1 MLIRLNL
8 YLNINTLKKLIMN
21 EILEEKNKSNTC
33 IKIAN
38 TFCLL
43 ATTIIIFFIYLSL
56 NDKLSDVD
64 ELTKLASEFFRLS
77 NNYMLETKPQIDNL
91 IDRSLYLVN
100 TTEYYLEEYSEDGLN
115 IIFSLQKSINNF
127 NTESQETIHNLN
139 TLLISVNNTLNS
151 LNNLIKELDY
161 T

>member
-1 MLIRLNL
+1 
-8 YLNINTLKKLIMN
+8 MN
-21 EILEEKNKSNTC
+21 ETLEEKNKSNTY

-56 NDKLSDVD
+56 NSKLSNVD

-77 NNYMLETKPQIDNL
+77 NNYMLETKPRIDNL
-91 IDRSLYLVN
+91 IDNSLYLVN
-100 TTEYYLEEYSEDGLN
+100 TTEYYIEEFYDDGFN
-115 IIFSLQKSINNF
+115 IMYNLQESINNF
-127 NTESQETIHNLN
+127 NTESQDTIHNLN
-139 TLLISVNNTLNS
+139 TVLISVNRTLNS